1 MSAENNT
8 AHPVYIFRYFSESF
22 VGKFGYYLK
31 IRIDHAHF
39 YILPKFSIHFHPLW
53 PAHSNAIEYFELCV
67 TEDSRRNVN

>member
-1 MSAENNT
+1 
-8 AHPVYIFRYFSESF
+8 

-39 YILPKFSIHFHPLW
+39 YILLKFSIHFHPLC